1 MRKNKIATIN
11 GMTVK
16 QLSDATGFPSTIIY
30 RRLKLGWSDF
40 DIINTPVDQDRLIL
54 GMTVEEVAKKLN
66 CHSSVIFGRVKK
78 GWSDHEIVTVP
89 SGGKRPV
96 QIRLTPLQVLAK
108 DLTPSARYFCGITHK
123 NI

>member
-1 MRKNKIATIN
+1 MRKNKVSTVN

-16 QLSDATGFPSTIIY
+16 ELSDATGLPITIIH
-30 RRLKLGWSDF
+30 RRIKLGWSDP
-40 DIINTPVDQDRLIL
+40 DIINTPVDQDRLIA

-66 CHSSVIFGRVKK
+66 CHSSVVFARVKR
-78 GWSDHEIVTVP
+78 GWSDHEIITVA